1 MSRLRANQITN
12 ENANGA
18 PNFPHGLTV
27 TGIVTATTSA
37 TTMSQIVVGSAVTA
51 NSNGVDTVGIVTAGT
66 LKDKAGGTFAPNPTT
81 TRGDIII
88 RGVSVNERLAIGTAG
103 QVLKVNAGANGL
115 EYGTDVGGKILQVVA
130 TNISATSSLAIPNG
144 STGTTTSPV
153 NVTITSTVLNSKFL
167 ISGMVNGE
175 ANNMPDIYFGHVL
188 KRTIGGSVSLVNVG
202 TASGNRSVITRVQ
215 NIGHHDDNRTN
226 TPSSNAF
233 APFLDSPNQAAG
245 TAIKYA
251 FELKS
256 TGSSGTFYY
265 GRTVDDNDGDEWERL
280 PNNITVMEVSP

>member
-1 MSRLRANQITN
+1 MSEIRV
-12 ENANGA
+12 ENIIGETRVDAVKFTKGVN
-18 PNFPHGLTV
+18 V
-27 TGIVTATTSA
+27 TGIVTATSVSA
-37 TTMSQIVVGSAVTA
+37 TNVSIGSSVTA
-51 NSNGVDTVGIVTAGT
+51 TSFFGSGAG
-66 LKDKAGGTFAPNPTT
+66 LS
-81 TRGDIII
+81 
-88 RGVSVNERLAIGTAG
+88 GVSA
-103 QVLKVNAGANGL
+103 
-115 EYGTDVGGKILQVVA
+115 GKILQVVS
-130 TNISATSSLAIPNG
+130 TNLSATSSLAIPNG

-175 ANNMPDIYFGHVL
+175 ANNMPDIWFGHLL

-251 FELKS
+251 FELRS

-265 GRTVDDNDGDEWERL
+265 GRTVDDTNGDEWERL